1 MQYFYSDI
9 DKSPLNVTRGDFT
22 SLNKYALFVDWKSL
36 YFNSILIKSIEV
48 YFFYIIFTVKYPWS
62 CIWPGIYQVI
72 LTKKVRGF
80 I

>member
-36 YFNSILIKSIEV
+36 YFNSILIKNIEV
-48 YFFYIIFTVKYPWS
+48 YFFTSF
-62 CIWPGIYQVI
+62 
-72 LTKKVRGF
+72 LL
-80 I
+80 